1 MSTDIKLSKAQ
12 ISKII
17 QFSGFLGS
25 LAGPLMKV
33 AVPLAKTILV
43 PLGITAANSAI
54 DAGKKWFWGNNFNN
68 LKQRNDSK
76 ICCFLLCII
85 IKIKKLYAQIADQKK
100 NSFPSSSFNKH

>member
-1 MSTDIKLSKAQ
+1 MSTDIKISKAQ

-43 PLGITAANSAI
+43 PLGITAAISAI
-54 DAGKKWFWGNNFNN
+54 DAGKKWLWGNNFNN
-68 LKQRNDSK
+68 LKQRNDSN
-76 ICCFLLCII
+76 ICCLLLCII
-85 IKIKKLYAQIADQKK
+85 IKIKKLYVQVADQKK
-100 NSFPSSSFNKH
+100 KLFFQFIL